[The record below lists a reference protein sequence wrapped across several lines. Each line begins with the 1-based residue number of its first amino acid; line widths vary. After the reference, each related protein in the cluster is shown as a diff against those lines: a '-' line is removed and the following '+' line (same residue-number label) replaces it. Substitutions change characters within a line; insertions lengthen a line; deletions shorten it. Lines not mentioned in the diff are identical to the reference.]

1 MVAITTKIVL
11 RFILPILFLV
21 SVTSAQQTI
30 YNNFGPGNG
39 GWDYNWGLGWTVA
52 GDSVSAQY
60 GVEQAMGFESTAT
73 GLLSDIWVAMW
84 YVPLDPGLDT
94 VTVRLTPFNAGS
106 PPDPGEVL
114 EEWIITDFGSW
125 TQWNT
130 PQHLVSNGT
139 VELQTGQSYWLWAS
153 GGQTTWCGWCMNIDP
168 SLTAPHTLRQEG
180 GNWLPISNETA
191 SAFRVDLASQV
202 PVELTSFTAMVEENG
217 NIILQWSTA
226 TEKNNK
232 MFEIERRLENGEY
245 VKIGYVNGSGTTTE
259 PKYYSYVDQTVGTG
273 SYYYRLKQ
281 IDFNGTYKYSQE
293 ILTEASGPLTF
304 TLGQNYPNP
313 FNPSTIIKYGIPEAG
328 NVKLTV
334 YNPIGEE
341 VAVLVNGYVEAGH
354 YEVTFNASNLPSGM
368 YLYKLESPNSVKIKK
383 MLLLK

>member
-1 MVAITTKIVL
+1 MVAITTKIVRL
-11 RFILPILFLV
+11 VILPLLFLV
-21 SVTSAQQTI
+21 SVTSAQQTV
-30 YNNFGPGNG
+30 YNNFGSGNG

-73 GLLSDIWVAMW
+73 GFLTDIWVAMW

-94 VTVRLTPFNAGS
+94 VTVRLTPFNTGF
-106 PPDPGEVL
+106 PPDPSEVL
-114 EEWIITDFGSW
+114 EEWVITDFGSW
-125 TQWNT
+125 TQWNP

-168 SLTAPHTLRQEG
+168 ALTAPHTLRQEG
-180 GNWLPISNETA
+180 GNWLPISDETA

-202 PVELTSFTAMVEENG
+202 PVEFTSFTAMAKENG

-232 MFEIERRLENGEY
+232 MFEIERKLENGEY

-259 PKYYSYVDQTVGTG
+259 PKDYSYVDQTVGTG

-281 IDFNGTYKYSQE
+281 IDFYGTYRYSQE
-293 ILTEASGPLTF
+293 ILTETSGPLTF

-334 YNPIGEE
+334 YNPVGEE